1 MNCGHCQISV
11 SEHPSAWPL
20 HMPRALQFF
29 AATVAVIVGATAAG
43 QVASGVGCTQPMERL
58 VQQRRMADEVNL
70 ARSSPE
76 AYALIIEQ
84 YYRTLGKNRIY
95 RREGRKLRM
104 IEGRPAVNEA
114 ITFLRSTKPL
124 PALGL
129 NSCLSQSAQDH
140 VSGTGA
146 SGQTGHRGRDGSDP
160 SERATRRLGYRAYCG
175 ENISYGRDSAR
186 EHVIALIVDDGVKS
200 RGHRLNLFSASYRS
214 IGIGVG
220 SHARYRSM
228 TVHVLCTDDLP
239 PG

>member
-1 MNCGHCQISV
+1 MPLVLHLFVGIS
-11 SEHPSAWPL
+11 
-20 HMPRALQFF
+20 ALL
-29 AATVAVIVGATAAG
+29 VGATAAG
-43 QVASGVGCTQPMERL
+43 QAPLGAACTQPIDRL
-58 VQQRRMADEVNL
+58 ALQRQMADELNL
-70 ARSSPE
+70 ARTNPE

-84 YYRTLGKNRIY
+84 HFRTLGSNRIH
-95 RREGRKLRM
+95 RREGRTVRM

-114 ITFLRSTKPL
+114 IRFLRSTKPL
-124 PALGL
+124 PALSL

-140 VSGTGA
+140 VSGTGP

-186 EHVIALIVDDGVKS
+186 EHVIALIVDDGVRS
-200 RGHRLNLFSASYRS
+200 RGHRLNVFNGSYRS

-228 TVHVLCTDDLP
+228 TVHVLCTNDLP
-239 PG
+239 AG